1 MSTQVVD
8 DLSSAAN
15 GIGRTVD
22 VAGELGNGSA
32 VVVHG
37 VVVAESTV
45 TSGAAQLQSGVASAA
60 GIAWTNVGSPQNLS
74 AGAGVTLTS
83 TGATSF
89 ARAVITTPVVG
100 GKCTVILT
108 A

>member
-22 VAGELGNGSA
+22 VAGELGNGA
-32 VVVHG
+32 AAAVHG
-37 VVVAESTV
+37 VAVAESTV
-45 TSGAAQLQSGVASAA
+45 TAGSAQLQSGVSSAS
-60 GIAWTNVGSPQNLS
+60 GITWTNVGSPVSLV
-74 AGAGVTLTS
+74 AGTGVTLTA
-83 TGATSF
+83 TGSTSF
-89 ARAVITTPVVG
+89 ARAIVVTPVAG
-100 GKCTVILT
+100 GKCTIVLT